1 MNIREQLH
9 KARYGPI
16 CNIGG
21 DKNQKTLNSAT
32 NYDNRSVLT
41 DSQNTYDLSNRSTS
55 YTTDA
60 SSTAWA
66 DSSNSNNSYD
76 LSNRSVN
83 NAFTSTTDA
92 RTTITTDGGAVA
104 GALSFAGGALTGTA
118 AAVKDALGFAQS
130 VASGQQAATIHAY
143 DFADGLF
150 DTSLDA
156 VNKNTGRAYDA
167 FDRAALIQKDAL
179 TMTGAAS
186 REALAQVQ
194 NAYADAKGTTQS
206 QQKIMLGVLA
216 VAAVAVLARAR
227 G

>member
-9 KARYGPI
+9 KVRYGPI

-21 DKNQKTLNSAT
+21 DKKQSTSNSAT

-41 DSQNTYDLSNRSTS
+41 DSQNTYDLSNRSTNN
-55 YTTDA
+55 TT
-60 SSTAWA
+60 SAWD

-83 NAFTSTTDA
+83 NTFTSTTDA

-104 GALSFAGGALTGTA
+104 GALSFAGSALTGTA
-118 AAVKDALGFAQS
+118 GAVKDALGFASS
-130 VASGQQAATIHAY
+130 VASGQQAATLHAY
-143 DFADGLF
+143 DYAGGLF

-156 VNKNTGRAYDA
+156 MNKNAGRAYDA
-167 FDRAALIQKDAL
+167 FDRAAMIEKDAL
-179 TMTGAAS
+179 AMTGAAS
-186 REALAQVQ
+186 KDALAQVQ

-216 VAAVAVLARAR
+216 VAAVAVMARAR